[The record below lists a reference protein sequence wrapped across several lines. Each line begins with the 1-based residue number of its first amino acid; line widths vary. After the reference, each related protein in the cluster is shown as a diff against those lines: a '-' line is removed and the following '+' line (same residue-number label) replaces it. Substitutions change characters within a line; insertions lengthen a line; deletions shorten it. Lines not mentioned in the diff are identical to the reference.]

1 MQADEA
7 NQAGDG
13 EWNKTP
19 ETWARGVSIEP
30 PQDYASG
37 PEFPQE
43 PPQGAYEW
51 FTTDHESGLQP
62 RFLGLLSLC
71 NFY

>member
-7 NQAGDG
+7 NQAGEG
-13 EWNKTP
+13 EWNETP
-19 ETWARGVSIEP
+19 ETWGRGIPMEP

-51 FTTDHESGLQP
+51 FTTMRVVYSQVSGSALIM
-62 RFLGLLSLC
+62 
-71 NFY
+71 